1 MPDSNRRPL
10 PSQSSELATALIR
23 DGTFSQRYLIMK
35 TILNNN
41 STHTKQQANCSLL
54 IHEHIAL

>member
-10 PSQSSELATALIR
+10 PSQSSELTTALIR

-41 STHTKQQANCSLL
+41 STHTKQ
-54 IHEHIAL
+54 